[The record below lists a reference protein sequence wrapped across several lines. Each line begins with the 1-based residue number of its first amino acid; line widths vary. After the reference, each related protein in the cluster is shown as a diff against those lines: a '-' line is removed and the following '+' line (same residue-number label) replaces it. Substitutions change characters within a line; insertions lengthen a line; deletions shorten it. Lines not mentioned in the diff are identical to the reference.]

1 MIRRQPV
8 LRTTLAAASVV
19 ALASLAACS
28 THSASPVS
36 GSAPATSSDASSA
49 PTPSSSASSSA
60 STGSASASSS
70 SSTATGTGVTV
81 ANHWTAT
88 HTGGGAI
95 AAAVAGG
102 KLWVSYAL
110 TGGAQGSMHG
120 ELVGYSLATGH
131 PEVTA
136 QVGAFPVAVAASSA
150 GVWVANGV
158 GDGSQ
163 PNSPLLNTVEQLTTS
178 GKVVKTSRIAGPSA
192 LAASDSNAWVY
203 FTSGQKAHVSPVSPT
218 TSGPAPSDV
227 ALPGQPEGGQP
238 GTSPLAYCDGKV
250 FAVSAG
256 QGPGPV
262 TLTELGATAA
272 QVARISVAAQV
283 PSLAC
288 TSTGAPVLVLTGQSS
303 VLVSKATGY
312 KPVTLHASGDSSVAE
327 GGGRLWLASASGGT
341 VRITSIDDSGTAT
354 SSPVSAPASQAPLL
368 AGDNSGLWVVAPSL
382 SQGSATLRVEH
393 LTASGGR

>member
-1 MIRRQPV
+1 MIRRQRT

-28 THSASPVS
+28 THSASQVS
-36 GSAPATSSDASSA
+36 GSAPATSADATSA
-49 PTPSSSASSSA
+49 TTPSPSASPSPSATSA
-60 STGSASASSS
+60 STGS
-70 SSTATGTGVTV
+70 SSTATGAGVTV
-81 ANHWTAT
+81 ATHWTAT
-88 HTGGGAI
+88 HAGGGAI

-110 TGGAQGSMHG
+110 TGGAQGRMHG
-120 ELVGYSLATGH
+120 ELVGYSLTTGH

-136 QVGAFPVAVAASSA
+136 EVGAFPVAVAASSA

-163 PNSPLLNTVEQLTTS
+163 PTSPLLNTVEQLTPS
-178 GKVVKTSRIAGPSA
+178 GKLVKSTRIAGPSA

-203 FTSGQKAHVSPVSPT
+203 FTSGEKAHVSPVSPT
-218 TSGPAPSDV
+218 SSGPARSDV

-238 GTSPLAYCDGKV
+238 GTSPLAYCDGRV

-262 TLTELGATAA
+262 TLTELGATAT
-272 QVARISVAAQV
+272 QVARVSVAAQV

-327 GGGRLWLASASGGT
+327 GGGRLWLASASGGA
-341 VRITSIDDSGTAT
+341 VRITTIDESGTAT
-354 SSPVSAPASQAPLL
+354 SSAVSAPASQTPLL
-368 AGDNSGLWVVAPSL
+368 AGDDAGLWVVVPSL

-393 LTASGGR
+393 LTVSGGR